1 MKHLIHLIL
10 LIGFIFPAKLMAQEF
25 SVESFRQLPNDVSAF
40 INVVYDLNDDACALV
55 KVVAPS
61 DFAFSTPLGI
71 VKRKDEVG
79 EIWLYIPKGSR
90 MLTLKHPEW
99 GVLRDYRFDK
109 PLESHMSYELRLNLP
124 MPQITEFHDTIET
137 IKTDTI
143 TIERMRPKVPLTF
156 HTLAT
161 VAMHKEGPSYGLFFA
176 MMRRNGFFLH
186 YSSNMKSLGNTIGS
200 CNKEGDKEGE
210 TIRPYYSGN
219 TRHTNYSI
227 TAGAIHNIYRGI
239 CLFEG
244 IGYGKYATAWQL
256 SASEG
261 GGYLRNEG

>member
-79 EIWLYIPKGSR
+79 EIWLYIPKGSK

-99 GVLRDYRFDK
+99 GVLRDYKFEK

-143 TIERMRPKVPLTF
+143 TI
-156 HTLAT
+156 
-161 VAMHKEGPSYGLFFA
+161 
-176 MMRRNGFFLH
+176 
-186 YSSNMKSLGNTIGS
+186 
-200 CNKEGDKEGE
+200 
-210 TIRPYYSGN
+210 
-219 TRHTNYSI
+219 
-227 TAGAIHNIYRGI
+227 
-239 CLFEG
+239 
-244 IGYGKYATAWQL
+244 
-256 SASEG
+256 
-261 GGYLRNEG
+261 

>member
-1 MKHLIHLIL
+1 
-10 LIGFIFPAKLMAQEF
+10 
-25 SVESFRQLPNDVSAF
+25 
-40 INVVYDLNDDACALV
+40 
-55 KVVAPS
+55 
-61 DFAFSTPLGI
+61 
-71 VKRKDEVG
+71 
-79 EIWLYIPKGSR
+79 

-124 MPQITEFHDTIET
+124 KPQITEFHDTIET

-143 TIERMRPKVPLTF
+143 TIERMRPRVPLKF

-161 VAMHKEGPSYGLFFA
+161 VAMHKEGPSYGVFFA

-200 CNKEGDKEGE
+200 CNKDGDQEGE

-244 IGYGKYATAWQL
+244 VGYGKYATAWQL
-256 SASEG
+256 SESEG
-261 GGYLRNEG
+261 GGYLRNEGLSKEGVAGEIGLLASIGKISFSVSAITIAAKQWQACVGIGIKI

>member
-10 LIGFIFPAKLMAQEF
+10 LIGFIFPVKLMAQEF

-55 KVVAPS
+55 KVIAPT

-124 MPQITEFHDTIET
+124 KPQITEFHDTIET

-143 TIERMRPKVPLTF
+143 TIERMRPMVPLKF

-161 VAMHKEGPSYGLFFA
+161 VAMHKESPSYGVFFA

-186 YSSNMKSLGNTIGS
+186 YSSNMKSLGTTIGS
-200 CNKEGDKEGE
+200 CNKDGDQEGE
-210 TIRPYYSGN
+210 TIRATPATPTTLLQQELYTTSIVASAFSKVLAMANMLQHGN
-219 TRHTNYSI
+219 LAKAKVADI
-227 TAGAIHNIYRGI
+227 
-239 CLFEG
+239 
-244 IGYGKYATAWQL
+244 YATKD
-256 SASEG
+256 
-261 GGYLRNEG
+261 